1 MKDIPKNVWMNFY
14 AVEAATSE
22 RIGQLGFG
30 PCYISKEQTSARAE
44 LHPSC
49 MEVAYH
55 YVHASEFQAALDE
68 IKTLRELLDKIKES
82 NQ

>member
-1 MKDIPKNVWMNFY
+1 MNLY

-22 RIGQLGFG
+22 RTCQLGFG
-30 PCYISKEQTSARAE
+30 PCYISKEQTSARSE

-68 IKTLRELLDKIKES
+68 IKTLRKLLDKIKES